1 MLVFRVF
8 FLRNRLMELSEFV
21 LNWHI
26 RIWFIIHS
34 ASVTQ
39 SDVLG
44 WQTRYFFAQ
53 TRAEGGVSVRA
64 YGKSWDYNVYD
75 CQYCLYWKGRKK
87 GCVYPD
93 GCCCPIDQRD
103 AFQFRDDEDK
113 ENTAPVSECRN
124 CPYGRDSPCIGW
136 CTKEVMRAVGL
147 LKERDDPDV

>member
-75 CQYCLYWKGRKK
+75 CRYCLYWKGRKK
-87 GCVYPD
+87 AASILAAAAVRRSKSQQNKVTRLSSAMTK
-93 GCCCPIDQRD
+93 IRRILHL
-103 AFQFRDDEDK
+103 FRSAGIVP
-113 ENTAPVSECRN
+113 TGVILPVSGGVRRRSCAPWD
-124 CPYGRDSPCIGW
+124 C
-136 CTKEVMRAVGL
+136 
-147 LKERDDPDV
+147 

>member
-1 MLVFRVF
+1 M
-8 FLRNRLMELSEFV
+8 
-21 LNWHI
+21 
-26 RIWFIIHS
+26 
-34 ASVTQ
+34 
-39 SDVLG
+39 
-44 WQTRYFFAQ
+44 
-53 TRAEGGVSVRA
+53 RA

-75 CQYCLYWKGRKK
+75 CRYCLYWKSRKK

-93 GCCCPIDQRD
+93 GCCCPVDQRD
-103 AFQFRDDEDK
+103 AGQFRDDEDK